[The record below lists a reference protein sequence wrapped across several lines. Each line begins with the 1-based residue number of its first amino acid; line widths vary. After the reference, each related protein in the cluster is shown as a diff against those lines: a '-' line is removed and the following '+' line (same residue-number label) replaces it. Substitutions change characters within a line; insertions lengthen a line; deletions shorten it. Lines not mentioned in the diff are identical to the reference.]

1 MCTFCNVYGTNLKPR
16 KNNKKNKKKRDKDK
30 VNPIPNKE
38 TKVQKEGESPKIK
51 LPEPIIYDLSDI
63 SRNQQRNI
71 RLVKDDNNS
80 LIQQQQVDT
89 TDAKEI
95 TYYYITFHKN
105 MINTYNS
112 IFSKMLQGISNS
124 YYNSFL
130 TCNERFADYSTEIEN
145 VYNSINGNRDKS
157 FKLIDDIITK
167 NLDTFIKSIEL
178 TQKFYNDIIQSY
190 LYSIKTQ
197 IGNNKK

>member
-1 MCTFCNVYGTNLKPR
+1 MSTEQTLNREKTIR
-16 KNNKKNKKKRDKDK
+16 KIKRKRDKDKDK

-38 TKVQKEGESPKIK
+38 TKVQKEGKSPKKK
-51 LPEPIIYDLSDI
+51 LPEPIIYDPSDI

-71 RLVKDDNNS
+71 RLVEDDNNS
-80 LIQQQQVDT
+80 LIQRRHVDT

-95 TYYYITFHKN
+95 TYYYITFHRN

-124 YYNSFL
+124 YNNGFL
-130 TCNERFADYSTEIEN
+130 TFNERFADYSSEIEN
-145 VYNSINGNRDKS
+145 VYISIIGNRDKS
-157 FKLIDDIITK
+157 LKLIDDIITK
-167 NLDTFIKSIEL
+167 NLDTFIKSIEF

-190 LYSIKTQ
+190 LNSIK
-197 IGNNKK
+197 KADW